1 MGDMVAVVG
10 VSPVPSRT
18 DFALTCWTLLLRLS
32 CEDAAAVVSFGGSC
46 MFGESEID
54 DDDDD
59 DDDEEEDDED
69 VELSE
74 VVELESDDE
83 LLLLLLL
90 LLLVSLSI
98 RRAR

>member
-46 MFGESEID
+46 MVGESEI
-54 DDDDD
+54 DDD

-83 LLLLLLL
+83 RLLLLL

>member
-18 DFALTCWTLLLRLS
+18 IFALTCWTHLLWLS
-32 CEDAAAVVSFGGSC
+32 CEDSAAVVSFGGSC
-46 MFGESEID
+46 MIGESEID

-59 DDDEEEDDED
+59 DDEEEEDDED

-83 LLLLLLL
+83 RLLLLL

>member
-32 CEDAAAVVSFGGSC
+32 CEDAAAVVRFGGSC
-46 MFGESEID
+46 MFGESELD

-59 DDDEEEDDED
+59 DDDEEEEDDED

-90 LLLVSLSI
+90 LLVSLSI